1 MRDVTYFNVLFILE
15 NYTQTISK
23 SSQNPQLLGIDMQLD
38 IN

>member
-1 MRDVTYFNVLFILE
+1 MNFSK

>member
-1 MRDVTYFNVLFILE
+1 MSLIVE

-23 SSQNPQLLGIDMQLD
+23 SSQNAQLLGINMQMR